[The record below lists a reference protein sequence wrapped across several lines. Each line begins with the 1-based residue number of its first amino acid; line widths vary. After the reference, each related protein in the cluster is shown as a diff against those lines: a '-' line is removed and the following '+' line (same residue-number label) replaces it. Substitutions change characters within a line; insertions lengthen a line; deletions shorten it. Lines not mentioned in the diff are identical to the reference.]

1 MDFSLISSFIRSS
14 ARIRYVLILFF
25 ICSFFSAGAADADS
39 AFTYRIDFANRWIWR
54 GMNYS
59 ETPVIQP
66 TFAYRL
72 NKLKFTVWGSYGFG
86 REKYEEI
93 DFIADYDLFKG
104 FNIGLIDYF
113 GFRDTINVREHFLDL
128 SPRTT
133 GHLLDGQLT
142 YALPGRIPLTFLWST
157 WFWGADKDESKEE
170 NNYSSYFEVSY
181 HKELNS
187 YNYGLLLGLTPWKG
201 YYNKGFGVV
210 NIGAKAGTEF
220 QITDRMN
227 IPTEM
232 ALYLNPQ
239 TQNIYLVI
247 MITLAK

>member
-1 MDFSLISSFIRSS
+1 MIRSF
-14 ARIRYVLILFF
+14 ATLFF
-25 ICSFFSAGAADADS
+25 VCLFISVRGAGADS
-39 AFTYRIDFANRWIWR
+39 AFIYKIDLANRWIWR

-66 TFAYRL
+66 TFAYQ
-72 NKLKFTVWGSYGFG
+72 LKKVTFSLWASFGFG

-113 GFRDTINVREHFLDL
+113 GFVDTIRYSQRFFDFNT
-128 SPRTT
+128 RTT
-133 GHLLDGQLT
+133 GHLLDGQIT
-142 YALPGRIPLTFLWST
+142 YKLPGKIPFTFLWST
-157 WFWGADKDESKEE
+157 WFWGKDKNESKEE
-170 NNYSSYFEVSY
+170 NNYSSYFEISWNKSANWRTY
-181 HKELNS
+181 K
-187 YNYGLLLGLTPWKG
+187 YGFLAGLTPWKG
-201 YYNKGFGVV
+201 YYNKGFGLV

-220 QITDRMN
+220 QISEKMK

-239 TQNIYLVI
+239 TQNIYLTV
-247 MITLAK
+247 MITLTR

>member
-1 MDFSLISSFIRSS
+1 MRPPAMLRSFITLFFVCLLISVRG
-14 ARIRYVLILFF
+14 
-25 ICSFFSAGAADADS
+25 AGADS
-39 AFTYRIDFANRWIWR
+39 AFIYKIDLANRWIWR

-66 TFAYRL
+66 TFAY
-72 NKLKFTVWGSYGFG
+72 KPDKFKFTLWASYGFG

-113 GFRDTINVREHFLDL
+113 GFRDTIKAPQHFLNFNR
-128 SPRTT
+128 RTT
-133 GHLLDGQLT
+133 GHLLDGQMT
-142 YALPGRIPLTFLWST
+142 YTLQGNIPLTFLWST
-157 WFWGADKDESKEE
+157 WLWGADKNESKEE
-170 NNYSSYFEVSY
+170 NNYSSYFEISFNKKLHSY
-181 HKELNS
+181 Q
-187 YNYGLLLGLTPWKG
+187 YGFLAGLTPWKG
-201 YYNKGFGVV
+201 YYNRGFGFI

-220 QITDRMN
+220 QVTDKMK

-239 TQNIYLVI
+239 TQNLYLSV
-247 MITLAK
+247 MITLTR